1 MPTRISRLSGLTASV
16 AAVLIAAGFGLAP
29 ASAASFKIND
39 ISTNVPQVITPL
51 VKVAGEVN
59 GASVKRVFH
68 AGGRFV
74 DKGNG
79 KWEERGNDG
88 AKFDFRETNRDEWS
102 VYLTDDSRGV
112 NLQLDLHRKMIFYS
126 DANTPQRP
134 QYEITK
140 AEAGKSSGSSA
151 PAAAG
156 AINGRNVKNVK
167 YDGGSFRQRKDG
179 SWIEKNNDGKHN
191 FVETGRDDWSV
202 YLEDKSRN
210 VNIQLDLHRKEIFYS
225 DASTP
230 KRVQYTITDT
240 K

>member
-1 MPTRISRLSGLTASV
+1 MPTTNSKFARLTGSV
-16 AAVLIAAGFGLAP
+16 AAMLIAAGFGLAS
-29 ASAASFKIND
+29 ANAASFKIND
-39 ISTNVPQVITPL
+39 ISANVQQAAAPI

-88 AKFDFRETNRDEWS
+88 AKFDFRETGRDEWS

-140 AEAGKSSGSSA
+140 AEAGKSGGSSA
-151 PAAAG
+151 TPTPSAV
-156 AINGRNVKNVK
+156 NGRNVKNVK
-167 YDGGSFRQRKDG
+167 YEGGSFRQKKDG

-225 DASTP
+225 DANTP
-230 KRVQYTITDT
+230 KRVQYLITDS